1 MLDDF
6 EWDHGYYP
14 KFGLV
19 NVDFNSPNRTRT
31 PKASFQFYK
40 QLIREHGFLPGYK
53 SIGGRGTAPAYENE
67 FYYGDFPDDFV
78 WSSATSAYQ
87 IEGGWN
93 EGGKYALH
101 RVIKSISNL
110 IKTKHRCKIEW
121 ERRVSGII
129 FIRYPTCMF
138 KVERLNSQLILKKI

>member
-1 MLDDF
+1 MYFQTIIVWFAAIKLDGCNVIGYSAWSLLDDF

-101 RVIKSISNL
+101 
-110 IKTKHRCKIEW
+110 W
-121 ERRVSGII
+121 ELS
-129 FIRYPTCMF
+129 
-138 KVERLNSQLILKKI
+138 KA